1 MQGRANMDVD
11 FSDRQDEPIQAA
23 ERAAERKL
31 RRLLERATD
40 PDPEGVSG
48 LRARVD
54 HADGAPIG
62 MGFVGA
68 DRDWSVKPYP
78 FDRAPQ
84 VAPLAADTDIG
95 FVDVP
100 IDARPSKVL
109 LGSLGQ

>member
-40 PDPEGVSG
+40 
-48 LRARVD
+48 
-54 HADGAPIG
+54 HADDAPIG

-100 IDARPSKVL
+100 IDARPPKVL